1 MEVRR
6 TPVCKVM
13 GEPGRFP
20 VYVAVQDVGVV
31 FQMFDVNNDGNIH
44 LPEFEEITDALQQ
57 RLKRVSAMQRTGA
70 HIQQYAIFIAHI

>member
-1 MEVRR
+1 
-6 TPVCKVM
+6 M
-13 GEPGRFP
+13 GAGRSSSH
-20 VYVAVQDVGVV
+20 VVVQDVGVV

-70 HIQQYAIFIAHI
+70 HIQQCAVFAAPI